1 MVTIGT
7 PLISDVTPGTFGAE
21 KVLSLDKDS
30 RLKGSLIHDT
40 SDHFAIR
47 TSNDSK
53 NVRINSRNYPGTT
66 GDSSGMQ
73 CKPNRSV
80 TGTAGITGA
89 EFSPRFAAGIAGSN
103 LVAIKADPLLKAG
116 SGNLSGKVAGV
127 EVNID
132 FGVSGTR
139 TITGDVSAFET
150 FLAIPSTNTYS
161 GRIAVM
167 RVRTVNIKGWDE
179 FINFDDA
186 NTGALTVS
194 DDSMNKNPE
203 ADTESGFLK
212 IRVAGTSYE
221 IPIYVAA

>member
-1 MVTIGT
+1 MATIGT
-7 PLISDVTPGTFGAE
+7 PLISDVTPGTFAAE

-30 RLKGSLIHDT
+30 RVRGSLIHDT

-47 TSNDSK
+47 TTNDSK

-80 TGTAGITGA
+80 TGSAGITGG

-103 LVAIKADPLLKAG
+103 LVGIKCDPLLKAG

-127 EVNID
+127 ECNID

-150 FLAIPSTNTYS
+150 FLAVPSTNTYS
-161 GRIAVM
+161 GVLAVM
-167 RVRTVNIKGWDE
+167 RVRTVNIKAWDQ

-186 NTGALTVS
+186 NTGALVVGS
-194 DDSMNKNPE
+194 DVMTGDPQT
-203 ADTESGFLK
+203 DTEDGYLK
-212 IRVAGTSYE
+212 ITVGATSYQ
-221 IPIYVAA
+221 IPIYAA

>member
-1 MVTIGT
+1 MLYDIV
-7 PLISDVTPGTFGAE
+7 PGTMAAE
-21 KVLSLDKDS
+21 KAIILDKQA
-30 RLKGSLIHDT
+30 RLKGSFIHDT
-40 SDHFAIR
+40 SDHLAIR

-89 EFSPRFAAGIAGSN
+89 EFSPRFAAGIGGSN

-116 SGNLSGKVAGV
+116 SGNLSGKVAAV
-127 EVNID
+127 EANID

-150 FLAIPSTNTYS
+150 FLAIPSTYTYS

-167 RVRTVNIKGWDE
+167 RVRTVNIKAWDE

-186 NTGALTVS
+186 NTGALVVGS
-194 DDSMNKNPE
+194 DVMTANPE
-203 ADTESGFLK
+203 GDTEDGYLK
-212 IRVAGTSYE
+212 IRVGGTSYQ
-221 IPIYVAA
+221 IAIYAA